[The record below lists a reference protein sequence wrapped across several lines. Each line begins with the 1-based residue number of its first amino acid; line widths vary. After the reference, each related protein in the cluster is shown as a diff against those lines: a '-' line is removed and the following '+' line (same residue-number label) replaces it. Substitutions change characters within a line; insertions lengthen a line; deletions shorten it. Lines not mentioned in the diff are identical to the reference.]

1 MESNVDRDE
10 RLMDTPIELEVEE
23 LEDRLTPGGIYYPP
37 TPV

>member
-10 RLMDTPIELEVEE
+10 RLTDTPIEPEVEE
-23 LEDRLTPGGIYYPP
+23 LEDRQTPGGIYYPP